1 MAPIVARLLMLVLAF
16 PLVALPDLAVGGGIS
31 GIIEDGGGAWQYALV
46 FVLAATPWLEVVVVI
61 PAGIGLDL
69 NPIAV
74 AVLAFL
80 GNTLAVYAIVFFYSR
95 IRSWWRARR
104 GEPDDESGRSKRAR
118 RLWDRYGMAG
128 LALASPLL
136 TGIHL
141 AAFLGLALGASNRS
155 TAGWMTGSI
164 ALWTIVL
171 TAGSVWGFSLLGV
184 A

>member
-1 MAPIVARLLMLVLAF
+1 MISIVARLSMLTLVL
-16 PLVALPDLAVGGGIS
+16 PLVAFPTIATGGGIS
-31 GIIEDGGGAWQYALV
+31 GLLESAGGTWQYALV

-61 PAGIGLDL
+61 PAAIALDL

-80 GNTLAVYAIVFFYSR
+80 GNTLAVYVIVFFYAR
-95 IRSWWRARR
+95 LRSWWRAWR
-104 GEPDDESGRSKRAR
+104 GETDGESGRSKRAR

-141 AAFLGLALGASNRS
+141 AAFIGLALGASNRS